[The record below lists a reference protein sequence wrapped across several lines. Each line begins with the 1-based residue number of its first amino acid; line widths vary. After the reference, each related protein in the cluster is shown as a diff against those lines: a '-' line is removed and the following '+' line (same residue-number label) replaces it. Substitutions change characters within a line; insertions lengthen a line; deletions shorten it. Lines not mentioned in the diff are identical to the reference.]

1 MGAKYKERIIKKYI
15 NNKEIDKELEIM
27 CNLSQAIEMDIKEKT
42 VRKVT
47 REVTRQ
53 NNVRAIYNIMKNL
66 NVSFDVAIDILDFT
80 KNEKIILKEY
90 LKNKEYLLT
99 L

>member
-1 MGAKYKERIIKKYI
+1 M
-15 NNKEIDKELEIM
+15 
-27 CNLSQAIEMDIKEKT
+27 
-42 VRKVT
+42 
-47 REVTRQ
+47 
-53 NNVRAIYNIMKNL
+53 RAIYNVMKNL
-66 NVSFDVAIDILDFT
+66 NVSFDVAIDILGFT

>member
-1 MGAKYKERIIKKYI
+1 
-15 NNKEIDKELEIM
+15 
-27 CNLSQAIEMDIKEKT
+27 MDIKEKT

-66 NVSFDVAIDILDFT
+66 NVSFEVAIDILDFT

-90 LKNKEYLLT
+90 
-99 L
+99 